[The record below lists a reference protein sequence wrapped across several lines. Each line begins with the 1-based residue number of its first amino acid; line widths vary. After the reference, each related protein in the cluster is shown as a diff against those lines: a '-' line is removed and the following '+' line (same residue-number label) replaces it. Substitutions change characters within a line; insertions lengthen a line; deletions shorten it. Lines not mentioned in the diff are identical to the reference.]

1 MANIRKL
8 QHNIDQSNVNQLS
21 KIFTCQFAQLYSWKR
36 STGKNH
42 INESGYYWK
51 THATEEHMAIL
62 LKKISNLFDISL
74 PKKEVE
80 IKSKHLEVEWQKFF
94 RNPVIKSHFYI
105 KKFLK
110 KRTVENE
117 SYFILIN

>member
-1 MANIRKL
+1 
-8 QHNIDQSNVNQLS
+8 
-21 KIFTCQFAQLYSWKR
+21 
-36 STGKNH
+36 
-42 INESGYYWK
+42 
-51 THATEEHMAIL
+51 MAIL

-110 KRTVENE
+110 KRPVENE
-117 SYFILIN
+117 SYFILINYNYRKTTWEIDGK